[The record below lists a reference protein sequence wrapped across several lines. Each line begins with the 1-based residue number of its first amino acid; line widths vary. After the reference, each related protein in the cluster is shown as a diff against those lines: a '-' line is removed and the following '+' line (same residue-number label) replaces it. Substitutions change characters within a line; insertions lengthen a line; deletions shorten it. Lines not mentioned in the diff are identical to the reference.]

1 MKILPRL
8 DLTRRVY
15 VMGILNVTPDSFSD
29 GGRFFDGKKAVRH
42 SLAMVADGA
51 DIIDVG
57 GESTRPGSRGI
68 SASEELRRVI
78 PVIKA
83 LAKRSRVPISIDTM
97 KSEVADEAI
106 RAGATIVNDVSGL
119 KYDKKMASVAAKHDV
134 SLIIMHMRGTP
145 GNMQLNPRYKDAVRD
160 IISDLKIAI
169 NKAMKAGV
177 DSGKIMIDP
186 GIGFGKTFR
195 HNLEILNRL
204 EEFKELKTPIC
215 IGTSRKSFI
224 GRALGVE
231 DPDERIIGTVATCVI
246 AIMKGA
252 RLIRVHDVKEAA
264 QAVRMAESVLK
275 SGVR

>member
-1 MKILPRL
+1 MLPRL
-8 DLTRRVY
+8 DLTGRAY

-29 GGRFFDGKKAVRH
+29 GGRFFDSKKAVRH
-42 SLAMVADGA
+42 SLAMVGCGA

-68 SASEELRRVI
+68 SAGEELRRVI

-83 LAKRSRVPISIDTM
+83 LAKRSRVPISVDTM

-119 KYDKKMASVAAKHDV
+119 KYDCKMASVTAKHNV

-145 GNMQLNPRYKDAVRD
+145 RDMQLSPRYRDTVRD
-160 IISDLKIAI
+160 IISDLKLAI
-169 NKAMKAGV
+169 SKAVKAGV
-177 DSGKIMIDP
+177 DSRKIVIDP
-186 GIGFGKTFR
+186 GIGFGKSLR

-204 EEFKELKTPIC
+204 EEFKELKVPIC

-224 GRALGVE
+224 GRVLGVE

-252 RLIRVHDVKEAA
+252 RLIRVHEVKEAL
-264 QAVRMAESVLK
+264 QAVRMTESVLK
-275 SGVR
+275 SGV

>member
-1 MKILPRL
+1 MNILSRL
-8 DLTRRVY
+8 DLTRRAC

-29 GGRFFDGKKAVRH
+29 GGRFFDSKKAVRH
-42 SLAMVADGA
+42 SLAMVNDGA

-68 SASEELRRVI
+68 SAGEELRRVI

-83 LAKRSRVPISIDTM
+83 LAKRSRIPISIDTM

-119 KYDKKMASVAAKHDV
+119 KYDNKMASVAAKHDV

-145 GNMQLNPRYKDAVRD
+145 RNMQLSPRYRDTVRD
-160 IISDLKIAI
+160 IISDLRLAI
-169 NKAMKAGV
+169 SKAVKAGV
-177 DSGKIMIDP
+177 DSRKIVIDP
-186 GIGFGKTFR
+186 GIGFGKTLR

-204 EEFKELKTPIC
+204 EEFKELKAPIC

-224 GRALGVE
+224 GRVLGVE
-231 DPDERIIGTVATCVI
+231 DPGERIIGTVATCVI
-246 AIMKGA
+246 ALMKGA
-252 RLIRVHDVKEAA
+252 RLIRVHEVKEAL
-264 QAVRMAESVLK
+264 QAVRMTESVLK
-275 SGVR
+275 SGV

>member
-1 MKILPRL
+1 MNILSRL
-8 DLTRRVY
+8 DLTRRAC

-29 GGRFFDGKKAVRH
+29 GGRFFDSKKAVRH
-42 SLAMVADGA
+42 SLAMVNDGA

-68 SASEELRRVI
+68 SAGEELRRVI

-83 LAKRSRVPISIDTM
+83 LAQRSRVPISIDTM

-119 KYDKKMASVAAKHDV
+119 KYDNKMASVAAKHDV

-145 GNMQLNPRYKDAVRD
+145 RNMQLSPRYRDTVRD
-160 IISDLKIAI
+160 IISDLRLAI
-169 NKAMKAGV
+169 SKAVKAGV
-177 DSGKIMIDP
+177 DSRKIVIDP
-186 GIGFGKTFR
+186 GIGFGKTLR

-204 EEFKELKTPIC
+204 EEFKELKAPIC

-224 GRALGVE
+224 GRVLGVE
-231 DPDERIIGTVATCVI
+231 DPGERIIGTVATCVI
-246 AIMKGA
+246 ALMKGA
-252 RLIRVHDVKEAA
+252 RLIRVHEVKEAL
-264 QAVRMAESVLK
+264 QAVRMTESVLK
-275 SGVR
+275 SGV

>member
-1 MKILPRL
+1 MNILSRL
-8 DLTRRVY
+8 DLTRHAC

-29 GGRFFDGKKAVRH
+29 GGRFFDSKKAVRH
-42 SLAMVADGA
+42 SLAMVNDGA

-68 SASEELRRVI
+68 SAGEELRRVI

-83 LAKRSRVPISIDTM
+83 LAQRSRVPISIDTM

-119 KYDKKMASVAAKHDV
+119 KYDNKMASVAAKHDV

-145 GNMQLNPRYKDAVRD
+145 RNMQLSPRYRDTVRD
-160 IISDLKIAI
+160 IISDLRLAI
-169 NKAMKAGV
+169 SKAVKAGV
-177 DSGKIMIDP
+177 DSRKIVIDP
-186 GIGFGKTFR
+186 GIGFGKTLR

-204 EEFKELKTPIC
+204 EEFKELKAPIC

-224 GRALGVE
+224 GRVLGVE
-231 DPDERIIGTVATCVI
+231 DPGERIIGTVATCVI
-246 AIMKGA
+246 ALMKGA
-252 RLIRVHDVKEAA
+252 RLIRVHEVKEAL
-264 QAVRMAESVLK
+264 QAVRMTESVLK
-275 SGVR
+275 SGV

>member
-1 MKILPRL
+1 MNILSRL
-8 DLTRRVY
+8 DLTRRAC

-29 GGRFFDGKKAVRH
+29 GGRFFDSKKAVRH
-42 SLAMVADGA
+42 SLAMVNDGA

-68 SASEELRRVI
+68 SAGEELRRVI

-119 KYDKKMASVAAKHDV
+119 KYDNKMASVAAKHDV

-145 GNMQLNPRYKDAVRD
+145 RNMQLSPRYRDTVRD
-160 IISDLKIAI
+160 IISDLRLAI
-169 NKAMKAGV
+169 SKAVKAGV
-177 DSGKIMIDP
+177 DSRKIVIDP
-186 GIGFGKTFR
+186 GIGFGKTLR

-204 EEFKELKTPIC
+204 EEFKELKAPIC

-224 GRALGVE
+224 GRVLGVE
-231 DPDERIIGTVATCVI
+231 DPGERIIGTVATCVI
-246 AIMKGA
+246 ALMKGA
-252 RLIRVHDVKEAA
+252 RLIRVHEVKEAL
-264 QAVRMAESVLK
+264 QAVRMTESVLK
-275 SGVR
+275 SGV